1 MWSTYIGIFCKID
14 ISTAHAS
21 EIEIANS
28 PYSVITPF
36 PNK

>member
-1 MWSTYIGIFCKID
+1 MWSTYIGIFWQID

-21 EIEIANS
+21 EFEIANF